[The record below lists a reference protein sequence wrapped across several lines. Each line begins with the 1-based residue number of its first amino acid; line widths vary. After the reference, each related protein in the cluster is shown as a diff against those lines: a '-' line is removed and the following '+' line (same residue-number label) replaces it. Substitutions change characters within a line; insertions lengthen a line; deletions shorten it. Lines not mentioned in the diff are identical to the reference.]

1 MSKRRKSKAA
11 ISIVSPLPRCGGRN
25 AAIGTPNTNTPRTI
39 FLAAGVIVL
48 ATFIVY
54 WQVHNFE
61 FVNYDDPKY
70 VTENPHVTSGIG
82 WENIGWAFTTTH
94 ASNWHPLTWLSHIF
108 DCQFLGLNSGR
119 HHVVNLFLH
128 AANAMLMLLVFYRMT
143 RALWPSAFVA
153 AAFALHPLHVES
165 VAWIAERKDVL
176 STFFWLL
183 TIWAYVSYARRPC
196 VWRYLWTMFLFALG
210 LTAKSMLV
218 TVPFVLL
225 LLDYW
230 PLRRFGQRAAKL
242 PAGAAEFK
250 RSSFWL
256 LVLEKAPLV
265 VMSLAVGV
273 VTLLAQENV
282 TVSMRGL
289 NLYSRTANALV
300 SYAIYLWKMIWPV
313 RLAVFYPHTVTV
325 PIWQQ
330 IPAGALLAAVSIAAV
345 GLRRRYP
352 YLLVGWLWYIGTLLP
367 VIGLVQ
373 AGLQQYADRYTYVPL
388 IGIFVIIAWG
398 LADILQTISY
408 RKVLAGVSAT
418 IVLSALAAR
427 TYSQAGVWRNN
438 VTLYQHAL
446 AVTPDNHVAHNNLGI
461 VLKQQGKTEEA
472 IEHFRAA
479 VAIFPAY
486 GDAIANLAS
495 ALLEKGQVDS
505 AIAYC
510 TDFLRDGRDHVEV
523 RNNLANA
530 LRQKGDLDGA
540 AEQYRAAIRLRP
552 DAWQLHYNLALVLAD
567 KGRFDEAIRQL
578 EQAQV
583 LAPGNSVVKATLGN
597 LRAAKQGT
605 HPFEKQRDVKP

>member
-1 MSKRRKSKAA
+1 MSKRQKSKAA
-11 ISIVSPLPRCGGRN
+11 VNNVSPLVGRAGRD
-25 AAIGTPNTNTPRTI
+25 AASGKPNTNTPRTI
-39 FLAAGVIVL
+39 FLAAGVIAMV
-48 ATFIVY
+48 TFIVY

-70 VTENPHVTSGIG
+70 VTENPHVTSGIS
-82 WENIGWAFTTTH
+82 WENIRWAFTTTH
-94 ASNWHPLTWLSHIF
+94 ASNWHPLTWLSHTV
-108 DCQFLGLNSGR
+108 DCQFFSVNAGR
-119 HHVVNLFLH
+119 HHIVNLLLH
-128 AANAMLMLLVFYRMT
+128 IANTLLVMVVFYRMT

-183 TIWAYVSYARRPC
+183 TILAYISYARRPC
-196 VWRYLWTMFLFALG
+196 AWRYLWTMFLLALG
-210 LTAKSMLV
+210 LMAKSMLV
-218 TVPFVLL
+218 TAPFVLL

-230 PLRRFGQRAAKL
+230 PLRRFGQSAAKL

-256 LVLEKAPLV
+256 LVLEKVPLV
-265 VMSLAVGV
+265 FVSVAVGV

-289 NLYSRTANALV
+289 NMHSRTANAVV
-300 SYAIYLWKMIWPV
+300 SYAIYLWKTIWPV
-313 RLAVFYPHTVTV
+313 QLAVFYPHTITV
-325 PIWQQ
+325 PVWQQ
-330 IPAGALLAAVSIAAV
+330 FAAGGLLAAVSIAAV

-352 YLLVGWLWYIGTLLP
+352 YLLVGWLWYVGTLLP

-373 AGLQQYADRYTYVPL
+373 AGLQRYADRYTYVPL

-398 LADILQTISY
+398 LADIFRTAFY
-408 RKVLAGVSAT
+408 RKLLMGVSAT
-418 IVLSALAAR
+418 IVLSALAVG
-427 TYSQAGVWRNN
+427 TYFQTGVWRNN

-446 AVTPDNHVAHNNLGI
+446 VVTGDNHVAHNNLGI
-461 VLKQQGKTEEA
+461 VLREQGKTDEA

-479 VAIFPAY
+479 AAIFPAY

-530 LRQKGDLDGA
+530 LRQKGDLDQA

-552 DAWQLHYNLALVLAD
+552 DAWQLYYNLALVLAD
-567 KGRFDEAIRQL
+567 KGQLDEAIRQL

-583 LAPGNSVVKATLGN
+583 LAPDNPVVKATLGN
-597 LRAAKQGT
+597 LRAAKQDAR
-605 HPFEKQRDVKP
+605 P